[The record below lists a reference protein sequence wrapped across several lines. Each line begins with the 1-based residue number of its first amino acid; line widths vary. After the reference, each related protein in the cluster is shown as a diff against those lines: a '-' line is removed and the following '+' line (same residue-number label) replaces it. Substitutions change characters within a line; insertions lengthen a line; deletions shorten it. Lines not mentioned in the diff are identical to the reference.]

1 MWGCCKQ
8 IYTHHKVLICFSCN
22 KISHYNCC
30 KSLYTYN
37 QVNDQWFCNS
47 CDVNIDNYY
56 NPFSSI
62 CSNQCLDN
70 EPEAYQEISNVSE
83 LLKNCKITNKK
94 DLNQKFFGFDK
105 LPLSIL
111 FNNIDGFSEN
121 FDMFSAELL
130 SLKNRFDLLAI
141 AETNIDETHKNLYN
155 ILGYESFFNS
165 KIPGKHK
172 GSGLGI
178 YMNENFTGNK
188 LNDLCICTKDIETLF
203 IEISCFEQ
211 PFNFGVVYRPPNGN
225 IENFYTQLEHM
236 FGKITGNTIISG
248 DFNINLFNH
257 DNIKSKFENIIF
269 GNCFVPIISC
279 ETHVK
284 PGCKPSCIDNILV
297 LNINQVMGSKVCHE
311 LKVSHHY
318 PIMCFYDISVD
329 IMTTENN
336 KIIPRYDYCE
346 SNIAQFNIK
355 LDEKLSKAQYTVD
368 ENGFN
373 DFIQCIHETVDEC
386 CKVDPEKFAKSKRN
400 RLINPWITNGLINS
414 INKKNF
420 LYESWTKSKNKKDK
434 LGDQNIYLKYRDYRQ
449 KLKFLIRCAK
459 KRFYYE
465 KFKGDSKKLGH

>member
-1 MWGCCKQ
+1 
-8 IYTHHKVLICFSCN
+8 
-22 KISHYNCC
+22 
-30 KSLYTYN
+30 
-37 QVNDQWFCNS
+37 
-47 CDVNIDNYY
+47 
-56 NPFSSI
+56 
-62 CSNQCLDN
+62 
-70 EPEAYQEISNVSE
+70 
-83 LLKNCKITNKK
+83 
-94 DLNQKFFGFDK
+94 
-105 LPLSIL
+105 
-111 FNNIDGFSEN
+111 
-121 FDMFSAELL
+121 
-130 SLKNRFDLLAI
+130 
-141 AETNIDETHKNLYN
+141 
-155 ILGYESFFNS
+155 
-165 KIPGKHK
+165 
-172 GSGLGI
+172 
-178 YMNENFTGNK
+178 
-188 LNDLCICTKDIETLF
+188 
-203 IEISCFEQ
+203 
-211 PFNFGVVYRPPNGN
+211 
-225 IENFYTQLEHM
+225 
-236 FGKITGNTIISG
+236 
-248 DFNINLFNH
+248 
-257 DNIKSKFENIIF
+257 
-269 GNCFVPIISC
+269 
-279 ETHVK
+279 
-284 PGCKPSCIDNILV
+284 
-297 LNINQVMGSKVCHE
+297 MGSKVCHE